1 MYGLI
6 FAGILLAGASI
17 AWIVDDSDDDIAQD
31 TTDEPEVEEPEVE
44 IGQNL
49 LFDGSLVLQGTE
61 GDDTLLADQDDSL
74 LEPERIEL
82 LGGDDLAT
90 LDTDLSVRVFGGEG
104 DDTLS
109 STSYG
114 NDLYGGPGAD
124 VLSGGIAN
132 SMYGGEGNDQIT
144 HHMDIARGPGSTDL
158 EGDEGDDTFTV
169 YAGVGTDEH
178 GSETTNFW
186 IEGGE
191 GEDSIELF
199 LTLEND
205 DVDIDGDRKLLNRLG
220 GISDFDP
227 EEDSLLIQI
236 DAEDEAADREFETE
250 LEQEE
255 RDGRFYSTL
264 TFTFLEDADIPDAR
278 EAVAVLSIASNAA
291 FTLDDIQIVRV

>member
-17 AWIVDDSDDDIAQD
+17 AWIVDDSDDDIAQE

-49 LFDGSLVLQGTE
+49 LFDGSLMLQGTE

-74 LEPERIEL
+74 MEPERIEL
-82 LGGDDLAT
+82 LGGDDLAI
-90 LDTDLSVRVFGGEG
+90 LDEHIGVGVFGGEG

-109 STSYG
+109 STAYG
-114 NDLYGGPGAD
+114 TYLYGEAGDD
-124 VLSGGIAN
+124 VLTGSIAN

-144 HHMDIARGPGSTDL
+144 HHMDIDRGPGWTHL
-158 EGDEGDDTFTV
+158 IGDEGDDTLSV
-169 YAGVGTDEH
+169 YTGVGTDEYR
-178 GSETTNFW
+178 SELTTFG

-191 GEDSIELF
+191 GEDTMELF
-199 LTLEND
+199 LTLENS
-205 DVDIDGDRKLLNRLG
+205 DVELEGDQQLLNSLG
-220 GISDFDP
+220 GIRDFDP

-264 TFTFLEDADIPDAR
+264 TFTFLEDDDIPDAR
-278 EAVAVLSIASNAA
+278 EAVAVLSIASNTA